1 MCLGARAPKLKP
13 FQNSETKKETGDA
26 CLGPSVCVGQ
36 SSSASAVARR
46 EEGVAAGS
54 GRRAGVGRKSVTG
67 FDGRVEVEEDPFEVA
82 PPEVDTTL
90 LHRAAKLDEMG
101 LHSSRAR
108 YSRGKVCALYM

>member
-1 MCLGARAPKLKP
+1 MCLGAHAPKLKP
-13 FQNSETKKETGDA
+13 FQYPVTKKETGDA
-26 CLGPSVCVGQ
+26 RVGPRVCGGQ
-36 SSSASAVARR
+36 SSSASAVPCR

-54 GRRAGVGRKSVTG
+54 GRRAGVGSKSVTG

-90 LHRAAKLDEMG
+90 LHRAATLDEMG

-108 YSRGKVCALYM
+108 YSRGKVCAL

>member
-1 MCLGARAPKLKP
+1 M
-13 FQNSETKKETGDA
+13 
-26 CLGPSVCVGQ
+26 GPSVCGGQ

>member
-1 MCLGARAPKLKP
+1 
-13 FQNSETKKETGDA
+13 
-26 CLGPSVCVGQ
+26 
-36 SSSASAVARR
+36 
-46 EEGVAAGS
+46 VAAGS